1 VESLILCTIFGNYE
15 AAQSKVGMQTATEAS
30 WRCNDWRCYGCIGL
44 RLLPHETIATE
55 DGTRMDLSSFLELV
69 DTPHKVAKV
78 MGALQGGN
86 MNGSDGVC
94 YQNKRAFAKWLGCI
108 ILLAH

>member
-1 VESLILCTIFGNYE
+1 MESLILCTIFGNYE

-69 DTPHKVAKV
+69 DTPIRSLKLWGLYK
-78 MGALQGGN
+78 
-86 MNGSDGVC
+86 GVT
-94 YQNKRAFAKWLGCI
+94 
-108 ILLAH
+108 